1 MHNIM
6 SCVCAPQ
13 AHRGHVLLQLPL
25 HVLQLLDVIAL
36 QGPSVSDTEQRSM
49 ATETRHEVVQLHIH
63 AHEVLLVP
71 LAGVQLRVAHS
82 GHREARV
89 SQQRLPSA

>member
-1 MHNIM
+1 
-6 SCVCAPQ
+6 
-13 AHRGHVLLQLPL
+13 
-25 HVLQLLDVIAL
+25 
-36 QGPSVSDTEQRSM
+36 M

-71 LAGVQLRVAHS
+71 HAGVQLRVAHS